1 MNINDDAYYKEVN
14 TAIVWICFLQN
25 NIEKNISWPKGINV
39 GENRRENQEWT
50 IQRHRNHLKQDT
62 KRIQKK
68 KKKKKTNKQKTNKQ
82 KQKKTNKKKNKT
94 NNEKN
99 KNNQTKKTNKR
110 KQNKTNK
117 QIIKQNKAQRLY
129 TDSVN
134 KNSLAKVSY
143 TIFERRD
150 DPYAIAKIQ

>member
-1 MNINDDAYYKEVN
+1 MLQCVEGVMNINDDAYYKEVN

-68 KKKKKTNKQKTNKQ
+68 TKTN
-82 KQKKTNKKKNKT
+82 
-94 NNEKN
+94 KN

-143 TIFERRD
+143 TLFERRD